1 MHFRFEK
8 IYIDTHCK
16 RCFSLKAIAVWS
28 VDSKLTH
35 EIEYTYIDR

>member
-8 IYIDTHCK
+8 LHTDTHYE

-28 VDSKLTH
+28 VDSKLKH
-35 EIEYTYIDR
+35 EVEDR